1 LNPTTQVSLDSHCVE
16 NCPTI
21 ETIKW
26 NIYSGQTNLN
36 FTKWTLFNQMNEYE
50 NSWFFGR
57 NTNHFTAT
65 NNLFLNYRNET
76 LWKFEVIYTFQSV
89 NSSSA
94 LNFMINQPPSNG
106 SCQIN
111 PSNGNTSTIF
121 TVTCSD
127 WYNKDNIKDYS
138 LYSM

>member
-1 LNPTTQVSLDSHCVE
+1 
-16 NCPTI
+16 
-21 ETIKW
+21 
-26 NIYSGQTNLN
+26 
-36 FTKWTLFNQMNEYE
+36 MNEYE